1 MPQIFTKNHGNFC
14 HPAEISVKI
23 RGFPWQ
29 KEKICGHL
37 DLTQV
42 ELNSPALRRKT
53 RFGLMSSLLVLAVS
67 LLMVACNVDTTSGN
81 LVHNIDEFKQ
91 AVEAAQPGDRIVLAN
106 RVWKDVELVFVGN
119 GTEEAPIT
127 LTVEE
132 KGKVSLEG
140 QSNLRMAG
148 EYLIVEGLVF
158 KNGYTPTSEV
168 ISLRR
173 TKEDLCNNCRVTE
186 CVIDNYNPPE
196 RFDSDYWVGIYGKN
210 NRFDHNYLVGKRN
223 QGVTLAVR
231 LNTEASRENNHQ
243 IDRNYFGHHPILG
256 SNGGETLRIGT
267 SHYSLTNSNT
277 LVENN
282 YFDRCNGEHEI
293 ISNKS
298 CQNTFRNNTFYEC
311 QGTLTMRHGNET
323 LVENNYFFGNGKP
336 NTGGIRIINETQTVR
351 NNYHEGL
358 TGYRFRGALV
368 IMNGVP
374 NSPPNRY
381 FQVIDS
387 EASNNTF
394 IDCDHIQL
402 CAGSDE
408 ERSAIPKNTVI
419 ENNLFYNKNKEN
431 LFTIYD
437 DISGISFNGNL
448 LSTNMKP
455 FQKEGFTTKEIGF
468 ERDENGLMMPTENLT
483 AGMQPKGEIATPEN
497 TGVSWYPRVEQEQ
510 FLNTGKVIQVKAG
523 ENTLVEALKESSS
536 GDIIE
541 LTEAG
546 EYLMSKSIDIYHPI
560 SFVAAASLSEKPVLK
575 FQKTSLFNIENGG
588 ALSLDGLIISGTE
601 SRDKPGN
608 AVIRTSRYSM
618 INNYKL
624 FINNCDFQ
632 DLDVNHSFE
641 VLKVYKN
648 TFADSIVVRNS
659 TFEKVS
665 GSVLALNKE
674 TDDIGIYNAENV
686 VIENCKFKE
695 IGFAVLDLHRGGR
708 DESTFGPMLKIDQC
722 TFDKIGRDQRNKT
735 GASVT
740 LHGVQIAEIQ
750 NNQFVDSK
758 PIKLHMVVGEPIT
771 RVVDCTFKNTPKI
784 MANDEP
790 YFTDNLTFN

>member
-1 MPQIFTKNHGNFC
+1 MSAFFKTLTLFC
-14 HPAEISVKI
+14 ALSVC
-23 RGFPWQ
+23 F
-29 KEKICGHL
+29 
-37 DLTQV
+37 LTQ
-42 ELNSPALRRKT
+42 
-53 RFGLMSSLLVLAVS
+53 
-67 LLMVACNVDTTSGN
+67 ACNNSEG
-81 LVHNIDEFKQ
+81 LVHNLTEFEQ
-91 AVEAAQPGDRIVLAN
+91 AVEKAAPGDKIILTN
-106 RVWKDVELVFVGN
+106 GVWKDVELVFKGQ
-119 GTEEAPIT
+119 GTKEQPIT
-127 LTVEE
+127 LTVQE
-132 KGKVSLEG
+132 KGRVSLEG
-140 QSNLRMAG
+140 QSYIRISG
-148 EYLIVEGLVF
+148 EYLVVEGLVF
-158 KNGYTPTSEV
+158 KNGFTPTSEV
-168 ISLRR
+168 ISLR
-173 TKEDLCNNCRVTE
+173 TSKENLCNNCRLTE

-196 RFDSDYWVGIYGKN
+196 RFESDYWIGVYGKN
-210 NRFDHNYLVGKRN
+210 NRIDHNYLVGKRN
-223 QGVTLAVR
+223 QGVTMAVR
-231 LNTEASRENNHQ
+231 LNTEESRANNHR
-243 IDRNYFGHHPILG
+243 IDHNYFGHHPILG

-298 CQNTFRNNTFYEC
+298 CQNIFRNNTFYEC

-336 NTGGIRIINETQTVR
+336 NTGGIRIINETQTVK

-387 EASNNTF
+387 EASNNTY
-394 IDCDHIQL
+394 INCDHIQL

-408 ERSAIPKNTVI
+408 ERSATPKNTVV
-419 ENNLFYNKNKEN
+419 ENNLFYHDHKEN
-431 LFTIYD
+431 LFTVYD
-437 DISGISFNGNL
+437 DISGISFKDNL
-448 LSTNMKP
+448 LSPNLKP
-455 FQKEGFTTKEIGF
+455 LQKEGFETGEIQF
-468 ERDENGLMMPTENLT
+468 ERNGNGLLLPTTTIN
-483 AGMQPKGEIATPEN
+483 AGMQPKGEPAAPEN

-510 FLNTGKVIQVKAG
+510 FFNTGKVVKVKAG
-523 ENTLVEALKESSS
+523 ENTLVDALKKSSS
-536 GDIIE
+536 GDVIE

-546 EYLMSKSIDIYHPI
+546 EYLTSKSIDIYHPI
-560 SFVAAASLSEKPVLK
+560 SFVAAESLSEKPILK

-588 ALSLDGLIISGTE
+588 ALSLDGLIISGAE

-641 VLKVYKN
+641 VIQVYKN
-648 TFADSIVVRNS
+648 TFADSIVLRNS
-659 TFEKVS
+659 TFAKVS
-665 GSVLALNKE
+665 GSVLALDKE

-686 VIENCKFKE
+686 IIENCQFKE
-695 IGFAVLDLHRGGR
+695 IGFAVLNLHRGGR

-722 TFDKIGRDQRNKT
+722 AFDKVGHDQRNKT
-735 GASVT
+735 DASIA
-740 LHGVQIAEIQ
+740 LYGVQIAQIQ
-750 NNQFVDSK
+750 NNKFTDCE

-771 RVVDCTFKNTPKI
+771 RIVDCSFKNTPEI
-784 MANDEP
+784 QANDEP
-790 YFTDNLTFN
+790 YFTQNLTYQ

>member
-1 MPQIFTKNHGNFC
+1 MDC
-14 HPAEISVKI
+14 RLLLLLLLISCQSTATLEVVKDI
-23 RGFPWQ
+23 DGF
-29 KEKICGHL
+29 
-37 DLTQV
+37 
-42 ELNSPALRRKT
+42 N
-53 RFGLMSSLLVLAVS
+53 
-67 LLMVACNVDTTSGN
+67 
-81 LVHNIDEFKQ
+81 Q
-91 AVEAAQPGDRIVLAN
+91 AVKEAQPGDVITLAN
-106 RVWKDVELVFVGN
+106 GVWKDTELVFKAK
-119 GTEEAPIT
+119 GTQEKPIT
-127 LTVEE
+127 LTVET
-132 KGKVSLEG
+132 KGKVTFEG
-140 QSNLRMAG
+140 QSNIRIAG

-173 TKEDLCNNCRVTE
+173 NKDDLCNNCRVTE

-196 RFDSDYWVGIYGKN
+196 RFESDYWVGVYGKN
-210 NRFDHNYLVGKRN
+210 NRIDHNYLVGKRN
-223 QGVTLAVR
+223 QGVTMAVR
-231 LNTEASRENNHQ
+231 LNTEASRENNHR
-243 IDRNYFGHHPILG
+243 IDHNYFGHHPILG

-298 CQNTFRNNTFYEC
+298 CQNIFRGNTFFEC

-323 LVENNYFFGNGKP
+323 LVEDNYFFGNGKP
-336 NTGGIRIINETQTVR
+336 NTGGVRIINETQTVR

-394 IDCDHIQL
+394 INCDHVQL

-408 ERSAIPKNTVI
+408 ERSATPKNTVI
-419 ENNLFYNKNKEN
+419 ANNLFYHEQKED

-437 DISGISFNGNL
+437 DISGISFNDNV
-448 LSTNMKP
+448 LSSNMKP
-455 FQKEGFTTKEIGF
+455 FQKDGFTTQNIEFK
-468 ERDENGLMMPTENLT
+468 RNENGLMMPTEDLK
-483 AGMQPKGEIATPEN
+483 AGMQPKGEMATPEN
-497 TGVSWYPRVEQEQ
+497 TGVSWYPREEQEQ
-510 FLNTGKVIQVKAG
+510 FFNTGKVIQVKAG
-523 ENTLVEALKESSS
+523 ENTLVDALEKSGS

-546 EYLMSKSIDIYHPI
+546 DYLMSKSIDIYHPI
-560 SFVAAASLSEKPVLK
+560 SFVAAKSLTEKPVLK
-575 FQKTSLFNIENGG
+575 FEKTSLFNIENGG
-588 ALSLDGLIISGTE
+588 ALRLDGLVISGEE

-632 DLDVNHSFE
+632 DLDINHSFE
-641 VLKVYKN
+641 VLQVYKN
-648 TFADSIVVRNS
+648 TFADSIVLRNS
-659 TFEKVS
+659 TFSKVS

-686 VIENCKFKE
+686 IIENCQFKE
-695 IGFAVLDLHRGGR
+695 IGFAVLDLHRGGK

-722 TFDKIGRDQRNKT
+722 TFEEIGHDQRNKT
-735 GASVT
+735 GASIT
-740 LHGVQIAEIQ
+740 LHGVQIAQIQ
-750 NNQFVDSK
+750 NSSFSDSE

-771 RVVDCTFKNTPKI
+771 QVVDCTFDNTPKI
-784 MANDEP
+784 QANDEP
-790 YFTDNLTFN
+790 YYTENLTFR

>member
-1 MPQIFTKNHGNFC
+1 MY
-14 HPAEISVKI
+14 
-23 RGFPWQ
+23 
-29 KEKICGHL
+29 
-37 DLTQV
+37 
-42 ELNSPALRRKT
+42 LR
-53 RFGLMSSLLVLAVS
+53 
-67 LLMVACNVDTTSGN
+67 LLMFFLLLSCGTPAATDLVKDVAAF
-81 LVHNIDEFKQ
+81 DE
-91 AVEAAQPGDRIVLAN
+91 AVKNARPGDVITLAN
-106 RVWKDVELVFVGN
+106 GVWKDVELVFEAH
-119 GTEEAPIT
+119 GTEDQPIT
-127 LTVEE
+127 LTVET
-132 KGKVSLEG
+132 KGKVTLEG
-140 QSNLRMAG
+140 QSNIRIAG
-148 EYLIVEGLVF
+148 EYVIVEGLVF

-173 TKEDLCNNCRVTE
+173 NKESLCNNCRVTE

-196 RFDSDYWVGIYGKN
+196 RFESDYWVGVYGKN
-210 NRFDHNYLVGKRN
+210 NRIDHNYLVGKRN
-223 QGVTLAVR
+223 QGVTMAVR
-231 LNTEASRENNHQ
+231 LNTEESRENNHR
-243 IDRNYFGHHPILG
+243 IDHNYFGHHPILG

-298 CQNTFRNNTFYEC
+298 CQNTFRGNTFFEC

-387 EASNNTF
+387 EASNNTY

-408 ERSAIPKNTVI
+408 ERSAVPKNTVV
-419 ENNLFYNKNKEN
+419 ENNLFYHSNKED

-437 DISGISFNGNL
+437 DISGISFAGNVM
-448 LSTNMKP
+448 SPNMTP
-455 FQKEGFTTKEIGF
+455 FQSEGFETKDVQFARNEDGLLLPTTALE
-468 ERDENGLMMPTENLT
+468 
-483 AGMQPKGEIATPEN
+483 AGMQPAGERATPEN
-497 TGVSWYPRVEQEQ
+497 TGVSWYAREEQEQ
-510 FLNTGKVIQVKAG
+510 FFNTGKVIQVKAG
-523 ENTLVEALKESSS
+523 ENTLVDALAQSSK

-560 SFVAAASLSEKPVLK
+560 TFAAAPSLAEKPVLK

-588 ALSLDGLIISGTE
+588 ALSLDGLVVSGAE
-601 SRDKPGN
+601 SRDKPLN

-641 VLKVYKN
+641 VVQVYKN
-648 TFADSIVVRNS
+648 TFADSIVLRNS

-665 GSVLALNKE
+665 GSVLALDKE

-686 VIENCKFKE
+686 IIENCRFKD
-695 IGFAVLDLHRGGR
+695 IGFAVLDLHRGGK
-708 DESTFGPMLKIDQC
+708 DESTFGPMLRIDEC
-722 TFDKIGRDQRNKT
+722 TFENVGHDQRNKT
-735 GASVT
+735 GASIT
-740 LHGVQIAEIQ
+740 LHGVQIALIEDS
-750 NNQFVDSK
+750 QFTDSK

-771 RVVDCTFKNTPKI
+771 RVVDCTFENTPRI
-784 MANDEP
+784 EANDEP
-790 YFTDNLTFN
+790 YYTENLNYR